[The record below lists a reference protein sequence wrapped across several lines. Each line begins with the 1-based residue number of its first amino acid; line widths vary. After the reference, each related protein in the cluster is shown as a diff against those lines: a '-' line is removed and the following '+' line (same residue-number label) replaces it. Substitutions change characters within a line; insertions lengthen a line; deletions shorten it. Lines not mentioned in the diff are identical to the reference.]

1 MKFPHALVACSAVN
15 LRLFVKSTK
24 LRIIGPSALSG
35 RGKTGASGVGAN
47 DEVRGAGYS
56 PTYLAGSSL
65 GGFVRRY
72 GLRLADAQWPEPTVL
87 ADSFVPGRRALEYP
101 VASDR

>member
-1 MKFPHALVACSAVN
+1 MKFPHALAACSAAN

-56 PTYLAGSSL
+56 PTYLARPSL
-65 GGFVRRY
+65 GGSVWRC
-72 GLRLADAQWPEPTVL
+72 GLGLADPQRRESAIL
-87 ADSFVPGRRALEYP
+87 ANRA
-101 VASDR
+101 VHN